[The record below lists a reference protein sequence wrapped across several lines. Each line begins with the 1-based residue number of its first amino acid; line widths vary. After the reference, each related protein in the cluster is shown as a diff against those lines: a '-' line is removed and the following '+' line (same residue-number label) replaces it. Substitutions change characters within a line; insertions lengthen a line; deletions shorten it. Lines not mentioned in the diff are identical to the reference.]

1 MANQKHLTLDERFSI
16 SSMLEDEKSFKYMGL
31 VLDKDPT
38 TISKEVRGHIVFIK
52 TGAYGR
58 PYNACVFRFSCDR
71 RLIWICL

>member
-38 TISKEVRGHIVFIK
+38 TISKEVRGHIVFMKPVPMGVLI
-52 TGAYGR
+52 T
-58 PYNACVFRFSCDR
+58 PVFFDSHVTDG
-71 RLIWICL
+71 